1 MDNLFTLINEKYYVG
16 HYLPYNSVG
25 ENNSDFNEDDEP
37 LFTLRKSNPRDH
49 FDGKHLFYTF
59 DKSVNGSKEEFEK
72 NYGNPL
78 CEVTVQRSTF
88 VVEENEDK
96 ICLKVFYCGKHR
108 KAGEVFFR
116 KSTKLNYITFNK
128 KTNIFTVGKNTEY
141 HKKRGKGKGSV
152 LRRNSFPISLT
163 TDAYHSFMNGLDDT
177 QKYNLEIIEGIN
189 LFLSKI
195 GAEKVLNYTELPM
208 SLFGCLL
215 DKQGVKKPDNWR
227 GYYKVYPKPTKKDYQ
242 KNGFKMVDTYMK
254 LHNVSSEKIK
264 KVLHKVQNPCFKSIK
279 MLMDIFG
286 RDFILQRPE
295 EELCII
301 FNTKID
307 ESPFQ
312 PVRHYFENFS
322 KRDMSNCYQIYLI
335 SKTDHL
341 ASTHSFYDHVRF
353 FDVLSRNEP
362 IKWMSKTLKEFNAEH
377 STWSDKVDFY
387 TRGKYSRQ
395 YSNEFV
401 ERVSRPIITKDGMVF
416 TPVVLQSSEEYVN
429 ESVHQSNCVRTYQDR
444 PSSLIISLR
453 KEDGERASIEYRPSI
468 GKFGMNVNQ
477 PINFKRVQT
486 LGRFNN
492 VLDDTWHG
500 AIFDLDVRL
509 KTVTLKTWG
518 NPIAEFVTGGG
529 RKEYNFVFDKDGQL
543 NWEHLTNSIDIGD
556 DLPYIDFEW

>member
-1 MDNLFTLINEKYYVG
+1 MDNLFRLINEKHYVG

-25 ENNSDFNEDDEP
+25 EIADSILVEP
-37 LFTLRKSNPRDH
+37 FGLKDKYHARES
-49 FDGKHLFYTF
+49 FDGKHYVFTF
-59 DKSVNGSKEEFEK
+59 DKSVNNDKEEFEK

-78 CEVTVQRSTF
+78 CDVTVFRSTF

-116 KSTKLNYITFNK
+116 KSTKLNYISFNK

-152 LRRNSFPISLT
+152 LRRNSFPTSLT

-177 QKYNLEIIEGIN
+177 KTYNLEITEGIN
-189 LFLSKI
+189 VFLSKI
-195 GAEKVLNYTELPM
+195 GAEKVLNYIGLPM

-227 GYYKVYPKPTKKDYQ
+227 AYYDVYPKPTKKDY
-242 KNGFKMVDTYMK
+242 KKYGFKMVDAYMK
-254 LHNVSSEKIK
+254 LNNVSSEKIK
-264 KVLHKVQNPCFKSIK
+264 KVLHKIQNPCFKSIK
-279 MLMDIFG
+279 MLMDVFG

-301 FNTKID
+301 FSTKSD
-307 ESPFQ
+307 ESAFEPA
-312 PVRHYFENFS
+312 RHYFENFG
-322 KRDMSNCYQIYLI
+322 KRDMSNCYQIYLL
-335 SKTDHL
+335 SKTDPNL
-341 ASTHSFYDHVRF
+341 YANTFYDHVRF
-353 FDVLSRNEP
+353 FDIISKNEP
-362 IKWMSKTLKEFNAEH
+362 VKWMSKTLKEFNAEH
-377 STWSDKVDFY
+377 TIWSDKVDFY
-387 TRGKYSRQ
+387 TTGRYSRQ

-401 ERVSRPIITKDGMVF
+401 ERVSKPIITSDKIAF
-416 TPVVLQSSEEYVN
+416 NPIVLQSSEEYVD
-429 ESVHQSNCVRTYQDR
+429 ESVHQSNCVRTYQNR

-453 KEDGERASIEYRPSI
+453 KENGDRASIEYRPSI
-468 GKFGMNVNQ
+468 GMNENQ
-477 PINFKRVQT
+477 PVIFKRVQT
-486 LGRFNN
+486 LGRFNGQ
-492 VLDDTWHG
+492 LDDTWDD
-500 AIFDLDVRL
+500 AIFILDVRL
-509 KTVTLKTWG
+509 KSITSRVWG
-518 NPIAEFVTGGG
+518 NPVAEFVTGGG

>member
-1 MDNLFTLINEKYYVG
+1 MDNLFKLINEKHYVG

-25 ENNSDFNEDDEP
+25 EIADSILVEP
-37 LFTLRKSNPRDH
+37 FGLKDKYHARES
-49 FDGKHLFYTF
+49 FDGKHYVFTF
-59 DKSVNGSKEEFEK
+59 DKSVNNDKEEFEK

-78 CEVTVQRSTF
+78 CDVTVFRSTF

-152 LRRNSFPISLT
+152 VRRNSFPISLT
-163 TDAYHSFMNGLDDT
+163 TDGYHSFMNGLDDT
-177 QKYNLEIIEGIN
+177 KTYNLEITEGIN
-189 LFLSKI
+189 VFLSKI
-195 GAEKVLNYTELPM
+195 GAEKVLNYIGLPM

-227 GYYKVYPKPTKKDYQ
+227 GYYNVYPKPTKKDY
-242 KNGFKMVDTYMK
+242 KKYGFKMVDAYMK
-254 LHNVSSEKIK
+254 LNNVSSEKIK
-264 KVLHKVQNPCFKSIK
+264 KVLHKIQNPCFKSIK

-301 FNTKID
+301 FSTKTD
-307 ESPFQ
+307 DSPFQ
-312 PVRHYFENFS
+312 PVRHYFENFG
-322 KRDMSNCYQIYLI
+322 KRDMSNSYHIYLL
-335 SKTDHL
+335 SKTDHNL
-341 ASTHSFYDHVRF
+341 STHTFYDHVRF
-353 FDVLSRNEP
+353 FDIISKNEP
-362 IKWMSKTLKEFNAEH
+362 VKWMSKTLKEFNAEH
-377 STWSDKVDFY
+377 TIWSDKVDFY
-387 TRGKYSRQ
+387 TTGRYSRQ

-401 ERVSRPIITKDGMVF
+401 ERVSKPIITSDKITF
-416 TPVVLQSSEEYVN
+416 NPLVLQSSEDYVN
-429 ESVHQSNCVRTYQDR
+429 ESVHQSNCVRTYQNR

-468 GKFGMNVNQ
+468 GTNNNQ
-477 PINFKRVQT
+477 PVIFKRVQT
-486 LGRFNN
+486 LGRFNGL
-492 VLDDTWHG
+492 LDDSWND
-500 AIFDLDVRL
+500 AISILDNRL
-509 KTVTLKTWG
+509 KSISNEVWG
-518 NPIAEFVTGGG
+518 NPVAEFVTGGG
-529 RKEYNFVFDKDGQL
+529 RKEYNFIFDKDGQL

>member
-1 MDNLFTLINEKYYVG
+1 MDNLFRLINEKHYVG
-16 HYLPYNSVG
+16 YYLPYNSVG
-25 ENNSDFNEDDEP
+25 EIADSILVEP
-37 LFTLRKSNPRDH
+37 FGLKNKYHARES
-49 FDGKHLFYTF
+49 FDGKHYVFTF
-59 DKSVNGSKEEFEK
+59 DKSVNNDKEEFEK

-78 CEVTVQRSTF
+78 CDVTVFRSTF
-88 VVEENEDK
+88 VVEENEEK

-152 LRRNSFPISLT
+152 VRRNSFPVSLT
-163 TDAYHSFMNGLDDT
+163 TDVYHSFMNGLDDT
-177 QKYNLEIIEGIN
+177 KTYNLEITEGIN

-195 GAEKVLNYTELPM
+195 GAEKVLNYIGLPM

-227 GYYKVYPKPTKKDYQ
+227 GYYNVYPKPTKKDY
-242 KNGFKMVDTYMK
+242 KKYGFKMVDAYMK
-254 LHNVSSEKIK
+254 LNDVSSEKIK
-264 KVLHKVQNPCFKSIK
+264 KVLHKVQNPCFQSIK

-286 RDFILQRPE
+286 RDFILQRTE

-301 FNTKID
+301 FSTKTD

-312 PVRHYFENFS
+312 PVRHYFENFG
-322 KRDMSNCYQIYLI
+322 KRDMSNCYQIYLL
-335 SKTDHL
+335 SKTDHNL
-341 ASTHSFYDHVRF
+341 STHTFYDHVRF
-353 FDVLSRNEP
+353 FDIISKNEP
-362 IKWMSKTLKEFNAEH
+362 VKWMSKTLKEFNAEH
-377 STWSDKVDFY
+377 TIWSDKVDFY
-387 TRGKYSRQ
+387 TTGRYSRQ

-401 ERVSRPIITKDGMVF
+401 ERVSKPIITSDKITF
-416 TPVVLQSSEEYVN
+416 NPLVLQSSEEYVN
-429 ESVHQSNCVRTYQDR
+429 ESVHQSNCVRTYQNR

-468 GKFGMNVNQ
+468 GMNENQ
-477 PINFKRVQT
+477 PVIFKRVQT
-486 LGRFNN
+486 LGRFNGQ
-492 VLDDTWHG
+492 LDDTWDD
-500 AIFDLDVRL
+500 AISILDNRL
-509 KTVTLKTWG
+509 KSISNKVWG
-518 NPIAEFVTGGG
+518 NPVAEFVTGGG
-529 RKEYNFVFDKDGQL
+529 RKEYNFIFDKNGQL

>member
-1 MDNLFTLINEKYYVG
+1 MDNLFKLINEKHYVG
-16 HYLPYNSVG
+16 HYLPYNTVG
-25 ENNSDFNEDDEP
+25 EVADSILVEP
-37 LFTLRKSNPRDH
+37 FGLKNKYHAKES
-49 FDGKHLFYTF
+49 FDGKHYVFTF
-59 DKSVNGSKEEFEK
+59 DKSVNNDKEEFEK

-78 CEVTVQRSTF
+78 CDVTVFRSTF

-152 LRRNSFPISLT
+152 VRRNSFPISLT

-177 QKYNLEIIEGIN
+177 KTYNLEITEGIN

-195 GAEKVLNYTELPM
+195 GAEKVLNYIGLPM

-227 GYYKVYPKPTKKDYQ
+227 GYYNVYPKPTKKDY
-242 KNGFKMVDTYMK
+242 KKYGFKMVDAYMK
-254 LHNVSSEKIK
+254 LNNVSSEKIK

-295 EELCII
+295 EELCIV
-301 FNTKID
+301 FNTKSD
-307 ESPFQ
+307 ESPFE
-312 PVRHYFENFS
+312 PVNNYFENFG
-322 KRDMSNCYQIYLI
+322 KRDMSNCYQIYLL
-335 SKTDHL
+335 SKTDHNL
-341 ASTHSFYDHVRF
+341 STHTFYDHVRF
-353 FDVLSRNEP
+353 FDVISKYEP
-362 IKWMSKTLKEFNAEH
+362 VKWMSKTLKEFNAEH
-377 STWSDKVDFY
+377 TIWSDKVDFY
-387 TRGKYSRQ
+387 TTGRYSRQ
-395 YSNEFV
+395 YSSGFV
-401 ERVSRPIITKDGMVF
+401 ERVSKPIITSDKITF
-416 TPVVLQSSEEYVN
+416 NPLVLQSSEDYVN
-429 ESVHQSNCVRTYQDR
+429 ESVHQSNCVRTYQNR
-444 PSSLIISLR
+444 ASSLIISLR

-468 GKFGMNVNQ
+468 GTNENQ
-477 PINFKRVQT
+477 PVIFKRVQT
-486 LGRFNN
+486 LGRFNGQ
-492 VLDDTWHG
+492 LDDTWDN
-500 AIFDLDVRL
+500 AISILDNRL
-509 KTVTLKTWG
+509 KRISNEVWG
-518 NPIAEFVTGGG
+518 NPVAEFVTGGG
-529 RKEYNFVFDKDGQL
+529 RKEYNFIFDKNGQL

>member
-1 MDNLFTLINEKYYVG
+1 MDNLFRLINEKHYVG
-16 HYLPYNSVG
+16 YYLPYNTVG
-25 ENNSDFNEDDEP
+25 EIADSILVEP
-37 LFTLRKSNPRDH
+37 FGLKNKYHARES
-49 FDGKHLFYTF
+49 FDGKHYIFTF
-59 DKSVNGSKEEFEK
+59 DKSVNNDKEEFEK

-78 CEVTVQRSTF
+78 CDVTVFRSTF

-152 LRRNSFPISLT
+152 VRRNSFPISLT

-177 QKYNLEIIEGIN
+177 KTYNLEITEGIN

-195 GAEKVLNYTELPM
+195 GAEKVLNYIGLPM

-227 GYYKVYPKPTKKDYQ
+227 GYYNVYPKPTKKDY
-242 KNGFKMVDTYMK
+242 KKYGFKMVDVYMK
-254 LHNVSSEKIK
+254 LNNVSSEKIK

-301 FNTKID
+301 FNTKSD
-307 ESPFQ
+307 ESPFE
-312 PVRHYFENFS
+312 PVNNYFENFG
-322 KRDMSNCYQIYLI
+322 KRDMSNCYQIYLL
-335 SKTDHL
+335 SKTDHNL
-341 ASTHSFYDHVRF
+341 STHTFNDHVRF
-353 FDVLSRNEP
+353 FDVLSRYEP
-362 IKWMSKTLKEFNAEH
+362 VKWMSKTLKEFNAEH
-377 STWSDKVDFY
+377 TIWSDKVDFY
-387 TRGKYSRQ
+387 TTGRYSRQ

-401 ERVSRPIITKDGMVF
+401 ERVSKPIITSDKITF
-416 TPVVLQSSEEYVN
+416 NPLVLQSSEEYVN
-429 ESVHQSNCVRTYQDR
+429 ESVHQSNCVRTYQNR

-468 GKFGMNVNQ
+468 GMNENQ
-477 PINFKRVQT
+477 PVIFKRVQT
-486 LGRFNN
+486 LGRFNGQ
-492 VLDDTWHG
+492 LDDTWDD
-500 AIFDLDVRL
+500 AISILDNRL
-509 KTVTLKTWG
+509 KRISNEVWG
-518 NPIAEFVTGGG
+518 NPVAEFVTGGG
-529 RKEYNFVFDKDGQL
+529 RKEYNFIFDKNGQL

>member
-1 MDNLFTLINEKYYVG
+1 MDNLFRLINEKHYVG

-25 ENNSDFNEDDEP
+25 EIADSILVEP
-37 LFTLRKSNPRDH
+37 FGLKNKYHAKES
-49 FDGKHLFYTF
+49 FDGKHYVFTF
-59 DKSVNGSKEEFEK
+59 DKSVNNDKEEFEK

-78 CEVTVQRSTF
+78 CDVTVFRSTF

-152 LRRNSFPISLT
+152 VRRNSFPISLT
-163 TDAYHSFMNGLDDT
+163 TDGYHSFMNGLDDAKT
-177 QKYNLEIIEGIN
+177 YNLEITEGIN

-195 GAEKVLNYTELPM
+195 GAEKVLNYIGLPM

-227 GYYKVYPKPTKKDYQ
+227 GYYDVYPKPTKKDY
-242 KNGFKMVDTYMK
+242 KKYGFKMVDSYMK
-254 LHNVSSEKIK
+254 LNNVSSEKIK

-295 EELCII
+295 EELCIV
-301 FNTKID
+301 FNTKSD
-307 ESPFQ
+307 ESPFE
-312 PVRHYFENFS
+312 PVNNYFENFG
-322 KRDMSNCYQIYLI
+322 KRDMSNCYQIYLL
-335 SKTDHL
+335 SKTDHNL
-341 ASTHSFYDHVRF
+341 STHTFYDHVRF
-353 FDVLSRNEP
+353 FDIISKNEP
-362 IKWMSKTLKEFNAEH
+362 VKWMSKTLKEFNAEH
-377 STWSDKVDFY
+377 TIWSDKVDFY
-387 TRGKYSRQ
+387 TTGRYSRQ

-401 ERVSRPIITKDGMVF
+401 ERVSEPIITSDKITF
-416 TPVVLQSSEEYVN
+416 NPLVLQSSEDYVN
-429 ESVHQSNCVRTYQDR
+429 ESVHQSNCVRTYQNR

-468 GKFGMNVNQ
+468 GTNENQ
-477 PINFKRVQT
+477 PVIFKRVQT
-486 LGRFNN
+486 LGRFNGQ
-492 VLDDTWHG
+492 LDDTWDN
-500 AIFDLDVRL
+500 AISILDNRL
-509 KTVTLKTWG
+509 KRISNKVWG
-518 NPIAEFVTGGG
+518 NPVAEFVTGGG
-529 RKEYNFVFDKDGQL
+529 RKEYNFIFDKNGQL

>member
-1 MDNLFTLINEKYYVG
+1 MNNLFKLINEKYYVG

-37 LFTLRKSNPRDH
+37 LFILRKSNPRDH

-96 ICLKVFYCGKHR
+96 ICLKVFNCGKHR

-152 LRRNSFPISLT
+152 VRRNSFPISLT

-195 GAEKVLNYTELPM
+195 GAEKVLNYIELPM

-227 GYYKVYPKPTKKDYQ
+227 GYYNIYPKPTKKDY
-242 KNGFKMVDTYMK
+242 KKYGFKMVDTYMK
-254 LHNVSSEKIK
+254 LNDVSSEKIK

-377 STWSDKVDFY
+377 SIWSDKVDFY
-387 TRGKYSRQ
+387 TTGKYSRQ

-401 ERVSRPIITKDGMVF
+401 ERVSKPIITSDKIAF
-416 TPVVLQSSEEYVN
+416 NPIVLQSSEEYVD
-429 ESVHQSNCVRTYQDR
+429 ESVHQSNCVRTYQNR

-453 KEDGERASIEYRPSI
+453 KENGDRASIEYRPST
-468 GKFGMNVNQ
+468 GKFGMNENQ
-477 PINFKRVQT
+477 PVNFKRVQT

-492 VLDDTWHG
+492 MLDDTWDD
-500 AIFDLDVRL
+500 AIFILDVRL
-509 KTVTLKTWG
+509 KSITSRVWG
-518 NPIAEFVTGGG
+518 NPVAEFVTGGG
-529 RKEYNFVFDKDGQL
+529 RKEYNFIFDKDGQL
-543 NWEHLTNSIDIGD
+543 NWEHLTNSIDIGN

>member
-1 MDNLFTLINEKYYVG
+1 MDNLFKLINEKYYVG

-37 LFTLRKSNPRDH
+37 LFILRKSNPRDH

-163 TDAYHSFMNGLDDT
+163 TDGYHSFMNGLDDAKT
-177 QKYNLEIIEGIN
+177 YNLEITEGIN

-195 GAEKVLNYTELPM
+195 GAEKIINYVSLPM

-227 GYYKVYPKPTKKDYQ
+227 GYYNVYPKPIKKDY
-242 KNGFKMVDTYMK
+242 KKYGFKMVDAYMK
-254 LHNVSSEKIK
+254 LNDVSSEKIK

-279 MLMDIFG
+279 MLMDVFG

-322 KRDMSNCYQIYLI
+322 KRDISNCYQIYLI

-387 TRGKYSRQ
+387 TTGKYSRQ

-401 ERVSRPIITKDGMVF
+401 ERVSKPIITSDKIAF
-416 TPVVLQSSEEYVN
+416 NPIVLQSSEEYVD
-429 ESVHQSNCVRTYQDR
+429 ESVHQSNCVRTYQNR

-453 KEDGERASIEYRPSI
+453 KENGDRASIEYRPST
-468 GKFGMNVNQ
+468 GKFGMNENQ
-477 PINFKRVQT
+477 PVNFKRVQT

-492 VLDDTWHG
+492 MLDDTWDD
-500 AIFDLDVRL
+500 AIFILDVRL
-509 KTVTLKTWG
+509 KSITSRVWG

-529 RKEYNFVFDKDGQL
+529 RKEYNFIFDKDGQL

>member
-1 MDNLFTLINEKYYVG
+1 MDNLFRLINEKHYVG
-16 HYLPYNSVG
+16 YYLPYNTVG
-25 ENNSDFNEDDEP
+25 EIADSILVEP
-37 LFTLRKSNPRDH
+37 FGLKNKYHARES
-49 FDGKHLFYTF
+49 FDGKHYIFTF
-59 DKSVNGSKEEFEK
+59 DKSVNNDKEEFEK

-78 CEVTVQRSTF
+78 CDVTVFRSTF

-152 LRRNSFPISLT
+152 VRRNSFPISLT

-177 QKYNLEIIEGIN
+177 KTYNLEITEGIN

-195 GAEKVLNYTELPM
+195 GAEKVLNYIGLPM

-227 GYYKVYPKPTKKDYQ
+227 GYYDVYPKPTKKDY
-242 KNGFKMVDTYMK
+242 KKYGFKMVDVYMK
-254 LHNVSSEKIK
+254 LNNVSSEKIK

-295 EELCII
+295 EELCIV
-301 FNTKID
+301 FNTKSD
-307 ESPFQ
+307 ESPFE
-312 PVRHYFENFS
+312 PVNNYFENFG
-322 KRDMSNCYQIYLI
+322 KWDMSNCYQIYLL
-335 SKTDHL
+335 SKTDHNL
-341 ASTHSFYDHVRF
+341 STHTFYDHVRF
-353 FDVLSRNEP
+353 FDVISRYEP
-362 IKWMSKTLKEFNAEH
+362 VKWMSKTLKEFNAEH
-377 STWSDKVDFY
+377 TIWSDKVDFY
-387 TRGKYSRQ
+387 TTGRYSRQ

-401 ERVSRPIITKDGMVF
+401 ERVSNPIITSDRITF
-416 TPVVLQSSEEYVN
+416 NPLVLQSSEEYVN
-429 ESVHQSNCVRTYQDR
+429 ESVHQSNCVRTYQNR

-468 GKFGMNVNQ
+468 GMNENQ
-477 PINFKRVQT
+477 PVIFKRVQT
-486 LGRFNN
+486 LGRFNGQ
-492 VLDDTWHG
+492 LDDTWDD
-500 AIFDLDVRL
+500 AISILDNRL
-509 KTVTLKTWG
+509 KRISNEVWG
-518 NPIAEFVTGGG
+518 NPVAEFVTGGG
-529 RKEYNFVFDKDGQL
+529 RKEYNFIFDKNGQL
-543 NWEHLTNSIDIGD
+543 NWEHLSNSIDIGD

>member
-1 MDNLFTLINEKYYVG
+1 MDNLFRLINEKHYVG
-16 HYLPYNSVG
+16 YYLPYNTVG
-25 ENNSDFNEDDEP
+25 EIADSILVEP
-37 LFTLRKSNPRDH
+37 FGLKNKYHARES
-49 FDGKHLFYTF
+49 FDGKHYIFTF
-59 DKSVNGSKEEFEK
+59 DKSVNNDKEEFEK

-78 CEVTVQRSTF
+78 CDVTVFRSTF

-152 LRRNSFPISLT
+152 VRRNSFPISLT

-177 QKYNLEIIEGIN
+177 KTYNLEITEGIN

-195 GAEKVLNYTELPM
+195 GAEKVLNYIGLPM

-227 GYYKVYPKPTKKDYQ
+227 GYYDVYPKPTKKDY
-242 KNGFKMVDTYMK
+242 KKYGFKMVDVYMK
-254 LHNVSSEKIK
+254 LNNVSSEKIK

-295 EELCII
+295 EELCIV
-301 FNTKID
+301 FNTKSD
-307 ESPFQ
+307 ESPFE
-312 PVRHYFENFS
+312 PVNNYFENFG
-322 KRDMSNCYQIYLI
+322 KRDMSNCYQIYLL
-335 SKTDHL
+335 SKTDHNL
-341 ASTHSFYDHVRF
+341 STHTFYDHVRF
-353 FDVLSRNEP
+353 FDVISRYEP
-362 IKWMSKTLKEFNAEH
+362 VKWMSKTLKEFNAEH
-377 STWSDKVDFY
+377 TIWSDKVDFY
-387 TRGKYSRQ
+387 TTGRYSRQ

-401 ERVSRPIITKDGMVF
+401 ERVSNPIITSDRITF
-416 TPVVLQSSEEYVN
+416 NPLVLQSSEEYVN
-429 ESVHQSNCVRTYQDR
+429 ESVHQSNCVRTYQNR

-468 GKFGMNVNQ
+468 GMNENQ
-477 PINFKRVQT
+477 PVIFKRVQT
-486 LGRFNN
+486 LGRFNGQ
-492 VLDDTWHG
+492 LDDTWDD
-500 AIFDLDVRL
+500 AISILDNRL
-509 KTVTLKTWG
+509 KRISNEVWG
-518 NPIAEFVTGGG
+518 NPVAEFVTGGG
-529 RKEYNFVFDKDGQL
+529 RKEYNFIFDKNGQL
-543 NWEHLTNSIDIGD
+543 NWEHLSNSIDIGD

>member
-1 MDNLFTLINEKYYVG
+1 MDNLFKLINEKHYVG

-25 ENNSDFNEDDEP
+25 ENDDSILVEP
-37 LFTLRKSNPRDH
+37 FGLKNKYHARES
-49 FDGKHLFYTF
+49 FDGKHYVFTF
-59 DKSVNGSKEEFEK
+59 DKSVNNDKKEFEK

-78 CEVTVQRSTF
+78 CDVTVFRSTF

-96 ICLKVFYCGKHR
+96 VCLKVFYCGKHR

-152 LRRNSFPISLT
+152 VRRNSFPVSLT
-163 TDAYHSFMNGLDDT
+163 TDGYHSFMNGLDDT
-177 QKYNLEIIEGIN
+177 KTYNLKITEGIN
-189 LFLSKI
+189 VFLSKI
-195 GAEKVLNYTELPM
+195 GAEKVLNYIELPM

-227 GYYKVYPKPTKKDYQ
+227 GYYNVYPKPIKKDY
-242 KNGFKMVDTYMK
+242 KKYGFKMVDAYMK
-254 LHNVSSEKIK
+254 LNDVSSEKIK

-279 MLMDIFG
+279 MLMDVFG

-301 FNTKID
+301 FSTKTD

-312 PVRHYFENFS
+312 PVRHYFENFG
-322 KRDMSNCYQIYLI
+322 KRDMSNSYQIYLL
-335 SKTDHL
+335 SKTDHNL
-341 ASTHSFYDHVRF
+341 STHTFYDHVRF
-353 FDVLSRNEP
+353 FDIISRNEP
-362 IKWMSKTLKEFNAEH
+362 VKWMSKTLKEFNAEH
-377 STWSDKVDFY
+377 TIWSDKVDFY
-387 TRGKYSRQ
+387 TTGRYSRQ

-401 ERVSRPIITKDGMVF
+401 ERVSKPIITSDRIAF
-416 TPVVLQSSEEYVN
+416 NPIVLQSSEEYVD
-429 ESVHQSNCVRTYQDR
+429 ESVHQSNCVRTYQNR

-468 GKFGMNVNQ
+468 GTNNNQ
-477 PINFKRVQT
+477 PVIFKRVQT
-486 LGRFNN
+486 LGRFNGL
-492 VLDDTWHG
+492 LDNSWND
-500 AIFDLDVRL
+500 AISILDNRL
-509 KTVTLKTWG
+509 KSISNEVWG
-518 NPIAEFVTGGG
+518 NPVAEFVTGGG
-529 RKEYNFVFDKDGQL
+529 RKEYNFIFDKNGQL

>member
-1 MDNLFTLINEKYYVG
+1 MDNLFRLINEKHYVG
-16 HYLPYNSVG
+16 HYLPYNTVG
-25 ENNSDFNEDDEP
+25 EIADSILVEP
-37 LFTLRKSNPRDH
+37 FGLKNKYHAKES
-49 FDGKHLFYTF
+49 FDGKHYVFTF
-59 DKSVNGSKEEFEK
+59 DKSVNNDKEEFEK

-78 CEVTVQRSTF
+78 CDVTVFRSTF

-152 LRRNSFPISLT
+152 VRRNSFPVSLT
-163 TDAYHSFMNGLDDT
+163 TDVYHSFMNGLDDT
-177 QKYNLEIIEGIN
+177 KTYNLEITEGIN

-195 GAEKVLNYTELPM
+195 GAEKVLNYIGLPM

-227 GYYKVYPKPTKKDYQ
+227 GYYNVYPKPTKKDY
-242 KNGFKMVDTYMK
+242 KKYGFKMVDAYMK
-254 LHNVSSEKIK
+254 LNDVSSEKIK

-301 FNTKID
+301 FSTKTD
-307 ESPFQ
+307 ELPFQ
-312 PVRHYFENFS
+312 PVRHYFENFG
-322 KRDMSNCYQIYLI
+322 KRDMSNCYQIYLL
-335 SKTDHL
+335 SKIDHNL
-341 ASTHSFYDHVRF
+341 STHTFYDHLRF
-353 FDVLSRNEP
+353 FDIISKNEP
-362 IKWMSKTLKEFNAEH
+362 VKWMSKTLKEFNAEH
-377 STWSDKVDFY
+377 TIWSDKVDFY
-387 TRGKYSRQ
+387 TTGRYSRQ

-401 ERVSRPIITKDGMVF
+401 ERVSKPIITSDKITF
-416 TPVVLQSSEEYVN
+416 NPLVLQSSEEYVN
-429 ESVHQSNCVRTYQDR
+429 ESVHQSNCVRTYQNR

-468 GKFGMNVNQ
+468 GTNENQ
-477 PINFKRVQT
+477 PVIFKRVQT
-486 LGRFNN
+486 LGRFNGQ
-492 VLDDTWHG
+492 LDGTWDD
-500 AIFDLDVRL
+500 AISILDNRL
-509 KTVTLKTWG
+509 KSISNEVWG
-518 NPIAEFVTGGG
+518 NPVAEFVTGGG
-529 RKEYNFVFDKDGQL
+529 RKEYNFIFDKNGQL

>member
-1 MDNLFTLINEKYYVG
+1 MDNLFKLINEKHYVG

-25 ENNSDFNEDDEP
+25 EVDDSILVEP
-37 LFTLRKSNPRDH
+37 FGLKNKYYVRES
-49 FDGKHLFYTF
+49 FDGKHYVFTF
-59 DKSVNGSKEEFEK
+59 DKSVNGDKEEFEK

-78 CEVTVQRSTF
+78 CEVTVYRSTF

-152 LRRNSFPISLT
+152 VRRNSFPVSLT
-163 TDAYHSFMNGLDDT
+163 TDGYHSFMNGLDDKNT
-177 QKYNLEIIEGIN
+177 YGLDIIEGIN
-189 LFLSKI
+189 VFLSKI
-195 GAEKVLNYTELPM
+195 GAERILNYRKLPM

-215 DKQGVKKPDNWR
+215 DKQGIKKPDNWR
-227 GYYKVYPKPTKKDYQ
+227 GYYEVFPKPTKKDYQ
-242 KNGFKMVDTYMK
+242 KNGFKMVDTFMK

-264 KVLHKVQNPCFKSIK
+264 KVLHKIQNPCFKSIK

-286 RDFILQRPE
+286 RDFILQRPD

-301 FNTKID
+301 FNTKND
-307 ESPFQ
+307 DTPFQ
-312 PVRHYFENFS
+312 PVRHFFENFG
-322 KRDMSNCYQIYLI
+322 KRDMSNCYQIYLLTKI
-335 SKTDHL
+335 DPNLSIHT
-341 ASTHSFYDHVRF
+341 FNDHVRF
-353 FDVLSRNEP
+353 FDVISRYEP
-362 IKWMSKTLKEFNAEH
+362 VKWMSKTLKEFNAEH
-377 STWSDKVDFY
+377 TIWSDKVDFY
-387 TRGKYSRQ
+387 TTGRYSRQ

-401 ERVSRPIITKDGMVF
+401 ERVSKPIITSDRMVF
-416 TPVVLQSSEEYVN
+416 NPLVLQSSEEYIN
-429 ESVHQSNCVRTYQDR
+429 ESVHQSNCVRTYQNR

-468 GKFGMNVNQ
+468 GTNNNQ
-477 PINFKRVQT
+477 PIIFKRVQT
-486 LGRFNN
+486 LGRFNGL
-492 VLDDTWHG
+492 LDDSWDD
-500 AIFDLDVRL
+500 AISILDNRL
-509 KTVTLKTWG
+509 KSISNEVWG

-529 RKEYNFVFDKDGQL
+529 RKEYNFIFDKNGQL

>member
-1 MDNLFTLINEKYYVG
+1 MDNLFKLINEKHYVG

-25 ENNSDFNEDDEP
+25 EIADSILVEP
-37 LFTLRKSNPRDH
+37 FGLKDKYHARES
-49 FDGKHLFYTF
+49 FDGKHYVFTF
-59 DKSVNGSKEEFEK
+59 DKSVNNDKEEFEK

-78 CEVTVQRSTF
+78 CDVTVFRSTF

-152 LRRNSFPISLT
+152 VRRNSFPISLT
-163 TDAYHSFMNGLDDT
+163 TDGYHSFMNGLDDT
-177 QKYNLEIIEGIN
+177 KTYNLEITEGIN
-189 LFLSKI
+189 VFLSKI
-195 GAEKVLNYTELPM
+195 GAEKVLNYIGLPM

-227 GYYKVYPKPTKKDYQ
+227 AYYDVYPKPTKKDY
-242 KNGFKMVDTYMK
+242 KKYGFKMVDAYMK
-254 LHNVSSEKIK
+254 LNDVSSEKIK
-264 KVLHKVQNPCFKSIK
+264 KVLHKIQNPCFKSIK

-301 FNTKID
+301 FSTKTD
-307 ESPFQ
+307 DSPFQ
-312 PVRHYFENFS
+312 PVRHYFENFG
-322 KRDMSNCYQIYLI
+322 KRDISNCYQIYLL
-335 SKTDHL
+335 SKTDHNL
-341 ASTHSFYDHVRF
+341 STHTFYDHVRF
-353 FDVLSRNEP
+353 FDIISKNEP
-362 IKWMSKTLKEFNAEH
+362 VKWMSKTLKEFNAEH
-377 STWSDKVDFY
+377 TIWSDKVDFY
-387 TRGKYSRQ
+387 TTGRYSRQ

-401 ERVSRPIITKDGMVF
+401 ERVSKPIITSDRITF
-416 TPVVLQSSEEYVN
+416 NPVILQGSEDYVN
-429 ESVHQSNCVRTYQDR
+429 ESVHQSNCVRTYQNR

-468 GKFGMNVNQ
+468 GTNNNQ
-477 PINFKRVQT
+477 PVIFKRVQT
-486 LGRFNN
+486 LGRFNGL
-492 VLDDTWHG
+492 LDDSWND
-500 AIFDLDVRL
+500 AISILDNRL
-509 KTVTLKTWG
+509 KSISNEVWG
-518 NPIAEFVTGGG
+518 NPVAEFVTGGG
-529 RKEYNFVFDKDGQL
+529 RKEYNFIFDKDGQL

>member
-1 MDNLFTLINEKYYVG
+1 MDNLFKLINEKHYVG

-37 LFTLRKSNPRDH
+37 LFILRKSNPRDH

-152 LRRNSFPISLT
+152 VRRNSFPISLT
-163 TDAYHSFMNGLDDT
+163 TDAYHSFMNGLDDAKT
-177 QKYNLEIIEGIN
+177 YNLEITEGIN

-195 GAEKVLNYTELPM
+195 GAEKIINYVSLPM

-227 GYYKVYPKPTKKDYQ
+227 GYYNIYPKPTKKDY
-242 KNGFKMVDTYMK
+242 KKYGFKMVDAYMK
-254 LHNVSSEKIK
+254 LNDVSSEKIK

-387 TRGKYSRQ
+387 TTGRYSRQ

-401 ERVSRPIITKDGMVF
+401 ERVSKPIITSDKITF
-416 TPVVLQSSEEYVN
+416 NPIVLQSSEEYVD
-429 ESVHQSNCVRTYQDR
+429 ESVHQSNCVRTYQNR

-453 KEDGERASIEYRPSI
+453 KENGDRASIEYRPSI
-468 GKFGMNVNQ
+468 GKFGMNENQ
-477 PINFKRVQT
+477 PVNFKRVQT

-492 VLDDTWHG
+492 MLDDTWDD
-500 AIFDLDVRL
+500 AIFILDVRL
-509 KTVTLKTWG
+509 KSITSGVWG
-518 NPIAEFVTGGG
+518 NPVAEFVTGGG
-529 RKEYNFVFDKDGQL
+529 RKEYNFIFDKDGQL

>member
-1 MDNLFTLINEKYYVG
+1 MDNLFRLINEKHYVG

-25 ENNSDFNEDDEP
+25 EIADSILVEP
-37 LFTLRKSNPRDH
+37 FGLKNKYHAKES
-49 FDGKHLFYTF
+49 FDGKHYVFTF
-59 DKSVNGSKEEFEK
+59 DKSVNNDKEEFEK

-78 CEVTVQRSTF
+78 CDVTVFRSTF

-152 LRRNSFPISLT
+152 VRRNSFPISLT
-163 TDAYHSFMNGLDDT
+163 TDAYHSFMNGLDDAKT
-177 QKYNLEIIEGIN
+177 YNLEITEGIN

-195 GAEKVLNYTELPM
+195 GAEKVLNYIGLPM

-227 GYYKVYPKPTKKDYQ
+227 GYYDVYPKPTKKDY
-242 KNGFKMVDTYMK
+242 KKYGFKMVDAYMK
-254 LHNVSSEKIK
+254 LNNVSSEKIK

-295 EELCII
+295 EELCIV
-301 FNTKID
+301 FNTKSD
-307 ESPFQ
+307 ESPFE
-312 PVRHYFENFS
+312 PVNNYFENFG
-322 KRDMSNCYQIYLI
+322 KRDMSNCYQIYLL
-335 SKTDHL
+335 SKTDHNL
-341 ASTHSFYDHVRF
+341 STHTFYDHVRF
-353 FDVLSRNEP
+353 FDVISRYEP
-362 IKWMSKTLKEFNAEH
+362 VKWMSKTLKEFNVEH
-377 STWSDKVDFY
+377 TIWSDKVDFY
-387 TRGKYSRQ
+387 TTGRYSRQ

-401 ERVSRPIITKDGMVF
+401 ERVSNPIITSDRITF
-416 TPVVLQSSEEYVN
+416 NPLVLQSSEEYVN
-429 ESVHQSNCVRTYQDR
+429 ESVHQSNCVRTYQNR

-468 GKFGMNVNQ
+468 GMNENQ
-477 PINFKRVQT
+477 PVIFKRVQT
-486 LGRFNN
+486 LGRFNGQ
-492 VLDDTWHG
+492 LDDTWDD
-500 AIFDLDVRL
+500 AISILDNRL
-509 KTVTLKTWG
+509 KRISNEVWG
-518 NPIAEFVTGGG
+518 NPVAEFVTGGG
-529 RKEYNFVFDKDGQL
+529 RKEYNFIFDKNGQL
-543 NWEHLTNSIDIGD
+543 NWEHLSNSIDIGD

>member
-1 MDNLFTLINEKYYVG
+1 MDNLFRLINEKHYVG

-25 ENNSDFNEDDEP
+25 EIADSILVEP
-37 LFTLRKSNPRDH
+37 FGLKNKYHAKES
-49 FDGKHLFYTF
+49 FDGKHYVFTF
-59 DKSVNGSKEEFEK
+59 DKSVNNDKEEFEK

-78 CEVTVQRSTF
+78 CDVTVFRSTF

-152 LRRNSFPISLT
+152 VRRNSFPVSLT
-163 TDAYHSFMNGLDDT
+163 TDVYHSFMNGLDDT
-177 QKYNLEIIEGIN
+177 KTYNLEITEGIN

-195 GAEKVLNYTELPM
+195 GAEKVLNYIGLPM

-227 GYYKVYPKPTKKDYQ
+227 GYYNVYPKPTKKDY
-242 KNGFKMVDTYMK
+242 KKYGFKMVDAYMK
-254 LHNVSSEKIK
+254 LNDVSSEKIK

-295 EELCII
+295 EELCIV
-301 FNTKID
+301 FNTKSD
-307 ESPFQ
+307 ESPFE
-312 PVRHYFENFS
+312 PVNNYFENFG
-322 KRDMSNCYQIYLI
+322 KRDMSNCYQIYLL
-335 SKTDHL
+335 SKTDHNL
-341 ASTHSFYDHVRF
+341 STHTFYDHVRF
-353 FDVLSRNEP
+353 FDIISKNEP
-362 IKWMSKTLKEFNAEH
+362 VKWMSKTLKEFNAEH
-377 STWSDKVDFY
+377 TIWSDKVDFY
-387 TRGKYSRQ
+387 TTGRYSRQ

-401 ERVSRPIITKDGMVF
+401 ERVSKPIITSDRTVF
-416 TPVVLQSSEEYVN
+416 NLLVLQSSEEYIN
-429 ESVHQSNCVRTYQDR
+429 ESVHQSNCVRTYQNR

-468 GKFGMNVNQ
+468 GMNETQ
-477 PINFKRVQT
+477 PVIFKRVQT
-486 LGRFNN
+486 LGRFNGQ
-492 VLDDTWHG
+492 LDDTWDN
-500 AIFDLDVRL
+500 AISILDNRL
-509 KTVTLKTWG
+509 KRITNKVWG
-518 NPIAEFVTGGG
+518 NPVAEFVTGGG
-529 RKEYNFVFDKDGQL
+529 RKEYNFIFDKNGQL

>member
-1 MDNLFTLINEKYYVG
+1 MDNLFKLINEKHYVG

-25 ENNSDFNEDDEP
+25 EIADSILVEP
-37 LFTLRKSNPRDH
+37 FGLKNKYHAKES
-49 FDGKHLFYTF
+49 FDGKHYVFTF
-59 DKSVNGSKEEFEK
+59 DKSVNNDKEEFEK

-78 CEVTVQRSTF
+78 CDVTVFRSTF

-152 LRRNSFPISLT
+152 VRRNSFPISLT
-163 TDAYHSFMNGLDDT
+163 TDGYHSFMNGLDDAKT
-177 QKYNLEIIEGIN
+177 YNLEITEGIN
-189 LFLSKI
+189 VFLSKI
-195 GAEKVLNYTELPM
+195 GAEKVLNYIGLPM

-227 GYYKVYPKPTKKDYQ
+227 GYYDVYPKPTKKDY
-242 KNGFKMVDTYMK
+242 KKYGFKMVDAYMK
-254 LHNVSSEKIK
+254 LNNVSSEKIK

-295 EELCII
+295 EELCIV
-301 FNTKID
+301 FNTKSD
-307 ESPFQ
+307 ESPFE
-312 PVRHYFENFS
+312 PVNNYFENFG
-322 KRDMSNCYQIYLI
+322 KRDMSNCYQIYLL
-335 SKTDHL
+335 SKTDHNL
-341 ASTHSFYDHVRF
+341 YAHTFYDHVRF
-353 FDVLSRNEP
+353 FDIISKNEP
-362 IKWMSKTLKEFNAEH
+362 VKWMSKTLKEFNAEH
-377 STWSDKVDFY
+377 TIWSDKVDFY
-387 TRGKYSRQ
+387 TTGRYSRQ

-401 ERVSRPIITKDGMVF
+401 EQVSKPIITSDRITF
-416 TPVVLQSSEEYVN
+416 NPLVLQSSEEYVN
-429 ESVHQSNCVRTYQDR
+429 ESVHQSNCVRTYQNR

-468 GKFGMNVNQ
+468 GMNENQ
-477 PINFKRVQT
+477 PVIFKRVQT
-486 LGRFNN
+486 LGRFNGQ
-492 VLDDTWHG
+492 LDDTWDD
-500 AIFDLDVRL
+500 AISILDNRL
-509 KTVTLKTWG
+509 KRISNEVWG
-518 NPIAEFVTGGG
+518 NPVAEFVTGGG
-529 RKEYNFVFDKDGQL
+529 RKEYNFIFDKNGQL

>member
-1 MDNLFTLINEKYYVG
+1 MDNLFRLINEKHYVG
-16 HYLPYNSVG
+16 YYLPYNTVG
-25 ENNSDFNEDDEP
+25 EVADSILVEP
-37 LFTLRKSNPRDH
+37 FGLKNKYHAKES
-49 FDGKHLFYTF
+49 FDGKHYVFTF
-59 DKSVNGSKEEFEK
+59 DKSVNNDKEEFEK

-78 CEVTVQRSTF
+78 CDVTVFRSTF

-152 LRRNSFPISLT
+152 VRRNSFPVSLT
-163 TDAYHSFMNGLDDT
+163 TDVYHSFMNGLDDT
-177 QKYNLEIIEGIN
+177 KTYNLEITEGIN

-195 GAEKVLNYTELPM
+195 GAEKVLNYIGLPM

-227 GYYKVYPKPTKKDYQ
+227 GYYNVYPKPTKKDY
-242 KNGFKMVDTYMK
+242 KKYGFKMVDAYMK
-254 LHNVSSEKIK
+254 LNDVSSEKIK

-295 EELCII
+295 EELCIV
-301 FNTKID
+301 FNTKSD
-307 ESPFQ
+307 ESPFE
-312 PVRHYFENFS
+312 PVNNYFENFG
-322 KRDMSNCYQIYLI
+322 KRDMSNCYQIYLL
-335 SKTDHL
+335 SKTDHNL
-341 ASTHSFYDHVRF
+341 STHTFYDHVRF
-353 FDVLSRNEP
+353 FDVISRYEP
-362 IKWMSKTLKEFNAEH
+362 VKWMSKTLKEFNAEH
-377 STWSDKVDFY
+377 TIWSDKVDFY
-387 TRGKYSRQ
+387 TTGRYSRQ

-401 ERVSRPIITKDGMVF
+401 ERVSKPIITSDKITF
-416 TPVVLQSSEEYVN
+416 NPLVLQSSEEYVN
-429 ESVHQSNCVRTYQDR
+429 ESVHQSNCVRTYQNR

-468 GKFGMNVNQ
+468 GTNENQ
-477 PINFKRVQT
+477 PVIFKRVQT
-486 LGRFNN
+486 LGRFNGQ
-492 VLDDTWHG
+492 LDDTWDN
-500 AIFDLDVRL
+500 AISILDNRL
-509 KTVTLKTWG
+509 KRISNEVWG
-518 NPIAEFVTGGG
+518 NPVAEFVTGGG
-529 RKEYNFVFDKDGQL
+529 RKEYNFIFDKNGQL

>member
-1 MDNLFTLINEKYYVG
+1 MDNLFRLINEKHYVG

-25 ENNSDFNEDDEP
+25 EIADSILVEP
-37 LFTLRKSNPRDH
+37 FGLKNKYHAKES
-49 FDGKHLFYTF
+49 FDGKHYVFTF
-59 DKSVNGSKEEFEK
+59 DKSVNNDKEEFEK

-78 CEVTVQRSTF
+78 CDVTVFRSTF

-152 LRRNSFPISLT
+152 VRRNSFPVSLT
-163 TDAYHSFMNGLDDT
+163 TDVYHSFMNGLDDT
-177 QKYNLEIIEGIN
+177 KTYNLEITEGIN
-189 LFLSKI
+189 VFLSKI
-195 GAEKVLNYTELPM
+195 GAEKVLNYIGLPM

-227 GYYKVYPKPTKKDYQ
+227 GYYNVYPKPTKKDY
-242 KNGFKMVDTYMK
+242 KKYGFKMVDAYMK
-254 LHNVSSEKIK
+254 LNDVSSEKIK
-264 KVLHKVQNPCFKSIK
+264 KVLHKVQNPCFQSIK

-301 FNTKID
+301 FSTKTD

-312 PVRHYFENFS
+312 PVRHYFENFG
-322 KRDMSNCYQIYLI
+322 KRDMSNCYQIYLL
-335 SKTDHL
+335 SKTDHNL
-341 ASTHSFYDHVRF
+341 STHTFYDHVRF
-353 FDVLSRNEP
+353 FDVISRYEP
-362 IKWMSKTLKEFNAEH
+362 VKWMSKTLKEFNAEH
-377 STWSDKVDFY
+377 TIWSDKVDFY
-387 TRGKYSRQ
+387 TTGRYSRQ

-401 ERVSRPIITKDGMVF
+401 ERVSEPIITSDKITF
-416 TPVVLQSSEEYVN
+416 NPLVLQSSEEYVN
-429 ESVHQSNCVRTYQDR
+429 ESVHQSNCVRTYQNR

-468 GKFGMNVNQ
+468 GMNENQ
-477 PINFKRVQT
+477 PVIFKRVQT
-486 LGRFNN
+486 LGRFNGQ
-492 VLDDTWHG
+492 LDDTWDD
-500 AIFDLDVRL
+500 AISILDNRL
-509 KTVTLKTWG
+509 KRISNEVWG
-518 NPIAEFVTGGG
+518 NPVAEFVTGGG
-529 RKEYNFVFDKDGQL
+529 RKEYNFIFDKNGQL

>member
-1 MDNLFTLINEKYYVG
+1 MDNLFRLINEKHYVG

-25 ENNSDFNEDDEP
+25 EIADSILVEP
-37 LFTLRKSNPRDH
+37 FGLKNKYHAKES
-49 FDGKHLFYTF
+49 FDGKHYVFTF
-59 DKSVNGSKEEFEK
+59 DKSVNNDKEEFEK

-78 CEVTVQRSTF
+78 CDVTVFRSTF

-152 LRRNSFPISLT
+152 VRRNSFPVSLT
-163 TDAYHSFMNGLDDT
+163 TDVYHSFMNGLDDT
-177 QKYNLEIIEGIN
+177 KTYNLEITEGIN
-189 LFLSKI
+189 VFLSKI
-195 GAEKVLNYTELPM
+195 GAEKVLNYIGLPM

-227 GYYKVYPKPTKKDYQ
+227 GYYNVYPKPTKKDY
-242 KNGFKMVDTYMK
+242 KKYGFKMVDAYMK
-254 LHNVSSEKIK
+254 LNDVSSEKIK
-264 KVLHKVQNPCFKSIK
+264 KVLHKVQNPCFQSIK

-301 FNTKID
+301 FSTKSD
-307 ESPFQ
+307 ESPFE
-312 PVRHYFENFS
+312 PVNNYFENFG
-322 KRDMSNCYQIYLI
+322 KRDMSNCYQIYLL
-335 SKTDHL
+335 SKTDHNL
-341 ASTHSFYDHVRF
+341 STHTFYDHVRF
-353 FDVLSRNEP
+353 FDIISKNEP
-362 IKWMSKTLKEFNAEH
+362 VKWMSKTLKEFNAEH
-377 STWSDKVDFY
+377 TIWSDKVDFY
-387 TRGKYSRQ
+387 TTGRYSRQ

-401 ERVSRPIITKDGMVF
+401 ERVSEPIITSDKITF
-416 TPVVLQSSEEYVN
+416 NPLVLQSSEEYVN
-429 ESVHQSNCVRTYQDR
+429 ESVHQSNCVRTYQNR

-468 GKFGMNVNQ
+468 GMNENQ
-477 PINFKRVQT
+477 PVIFKRVQT
-486 LGRFNN
+486 LGRFNGQ
-492 VLDDTWHG
+492 LDDTWDD
-500 AIFDLDVRL
+500 AISILDNRL
-509 KTVTLKTWG
+509 KSISNKVWG
-518 NPIAEFVTGGG
+518 NPVAEFVTGGG
-529 RKEYNFVFDKDGQL
+529 RKEYNFIFDKNGQL

>member
-1 MDNLFTLINEKYYVG
+1 MDNLFKLINEKHYVG

-25 ENNSDFNEDDEP
+25 EIADSILVEP
-37 LFTLRKSNPRDH
+37 FGLKNKYHAKES
-49 FDGKHLFYTF
+49 FDGKHYVFTF
-59 DKSVNGSKEEFEK
+59 DKSVNNDKEEFEK

-78 CEVTVQRSTF
+78 CDVTVFRSTF

-152 LRRNSFPISLT
+152 VRRNSFPISLT
-163 TDAYHSFMNGLDDT
+163 TDVYHSFMNGLDDT
-177 QKYNLEIIEGIN
+177 ETYNLEITEGIN

-195 GAEKVLNYTELPM
+195 GAEKVLNYIGLPM

-227 GYYKVYPKPTKKDYQ
+227 GYYNVYPKPTKKDY
-242 KNGFKMVDTYMK
+242 KKYGFKMVDAYMK
-254 LHNVSSEKIK
+254 LNDVSSEKIK

-279 MLMDIFG
+279 MFMDIFS

-301 FNTKID
+301 FSTKTD

-312 PVRHYFENFS
+312 PVRHYFENFG
-322 KRDMSNCYQIYLI
+322 KRDMSNCYQIYLL
-335 SKTDHL
+335 SKTDHNL
-341 ASTHSFYDHVRF
+341 STHTFYDHVRF
-353 FDVLSRNEP
+353 FDIISKNEP
-362 IKWMSKTLKEFNAEH
+362 VKWMSKTLKEFNAEH
-377 STWSDKVDFY
+377 TIWSDKVDFY
-387 TRGKYSRQ
+387 TTGRYSRQ

-401 ERVSRPIITKDGMVF
+401 ERVSKPIITSDRITF
-416 TPVVLQSSEEYVN
+416 NPLVLQSSEEYVN
-429 ESVHQSNCVRTYQDR
+429 ESVHQSNCVRTYQNR

-468 GKFGMNVNQ
+468 GMNDNQ
-477 PINFKRVQT
+477 PVIFKRVQT
-486 LGRFNN
+486 LGRFNGQ
-492 VLDDTWHG
+492 LDGTWDD
-500 AIFDLDVRL
+500 AISILDNRL
-509 KTVTLKTWG
+509 KRISNEVWG
-518 NPIAEFVTGGG
+518 NPVAEFVTGGG
-529 RKEYNFVFDKDGQL
+529 RKEYNFIFDKNGQL

-556 DLPYIDFEW
+556 ELPYIDLEW

>member
-1 MDNLFTLINEKYYVG
+1 MENLFRLISKKYYVG
-16 HYLPYNSVG
+16 HYLPYNTVG
-25 ENNSDFNEDDEP
+25 EIADSILVEP
-37 LFTLRKSNPRDH
+37 FGLKNKYHAKES
-49 FDGKHLFYTF
+49 FDGKHYVFTF
-59 DKSVNGSKEEFEK
+59 DKSVNNDKEEFEK

-78 CEVTVQRSTF
+78 CDVTVFRSTF

-152 LRRNSFPISLT
+152 VRRNSFPVSLT
-163 TDAYHSFMNGLDDT
+163 TDVYHSFMNGLDDT
-177 QKYNLEIIEGIN
+177 KTYNLEITEGIN

-195 GAEKVLNYTELPM
+195 GAEKVLNYIGLPM

-227 GYYKVYPKPTKKDYQ
+227 GYYNVYPKPTKKDY
-242 KNGFKMVDTYMK
+242 KKYGFKMVDAYMK
-254 LHNVSSEKIK
+254 LNDVSSEKIK

-295 EELCII
+295 EELCIV
-301 FNTKID
+301 FNTKSD
-307 ESPFQ
+307 ESPFE
-312 PVRHYFENFS
+312 PVNNYFENFG
-322 KRDMSNCYQIYLI
+322 KRDMSNCYQIYLL
-335 SKTDHL
+335 SKTDHNL
-341 ASTHSFYDHVRF
+341 STHTFYDHVRF
-353 FDVLSRNEP
+353 FDVISRYEP
-362 IKWMSKTLKEFNAEH
+362 VKWMSKTLKEFNAEH
-377 STWSDKVDFY
+377 TIWSDKVDFY
-387 TRGKYSRQ
+387 TTGRYSRQ

-401 ERVSRPIITKDGMVF
+401 ERVSKPIITSDKITF
-416 TPVVLQSSEEYVN
+416 NPLVLQSSEEYVN
-429 ESVHQSNCVRTYQDR
+429 ESVHQSNCVRTYQNR

-468 GKFGMNVNQ
+468 GTNENQ
-477 PINFKRVQT
+477 PVIFKRVQT
-486 LGRFNN
+486 LGRFNGQ
-492 VLDDTWHG
+492 LDDTWDD
-500 AIFDLDVRL
+500 AISILDNRL
-509 KTVTLKTWG
+509 KRISNEVWG
-518 NPIAEFVTGGG
+518 NPVAEFVTGGG
-529 RKEYNFVFDKDGQL
+529 RKEYNFIFDKNGQL

>member
-1 MDNLFTLINEKYYVG
+1 MDNLFRLINEKHYVG
-16 HYLPYNSVG
+16 YYLPYNTVG
-25 ENNSDFNEDDEP
+25 EIADSILVEP
-37 LFTLRKSNPRDH
+37 FGLKNKYHAKES
-49 FDGKHLFYTF
+49 FDGKHYVFTF
-59 DKSVNGSKEEFEK
+59 DKSVNNDKEEFEK

-78 CEVTVQRSTF
+78 CDVTVFRSTF

-152 LRRNSFPISLT
+152 VRRNSFPVSLT
-163 TDAYHSFMNGLDDT
+163 TDVYHSFMNGLDDT
-177 QKYNLEIIEGIN
+177 KTYNLEITEGIN

-195 GAEKVLNYTELPM
+195 GAEKVLNYIGLPM

-227 GYYKVYPKPTKKDYQ
+227 GYYNVYPKPTKKDY
-242 KNGFKMVDTYMK
+242 KKYGFKMVDAYMK
-254 LHNVSSEKIK
+254 LNDVSSEKIK
-264 KVLHKVQNPCFKSIK
+264 KVLHKVQNPCFQSIK

-295 EELCII
+295 EELCIV
-301 FNTKID
+301 FNTKSD
-307 ESPFQ
+307 ESPFE
-312 PVRHYFENFS
+312 PVNNYFENFG
-322 KRDMSNCYQIYLI
+322 KRDMSNCYQIYLL
-335 SKTDHL
+335 SKTDHNL
-341 ASTHSFYDHVRF
+341 STHTFYDHVRF
-353 FDVLSRNEP
+353 FDVISRYEP
-362 IKWMSKTLKEFNAEH
+362 VKWMSKTLKEFNAEH
-377 STWSDKVDFY
+377 TIWSDKVDFY
-387 TRGKYSRQ
+387 TTGRYSRQ

-401 ERVSRPIITKDGMVF
+401 ERVSEPIITSDKITF
-416 TPVVLQSSEEYVN
+416 NPLVLQSSEEYVN
-429 ESVHQSNCVRTYQDR
+429 ESVHQSNCVRTYQNR

-468 GKFGMNVNQ
+468 GTNENQ
-477 PINFKRVQT
+477 PVIFKRVQT
-486 LGRFNN
+486 LGRFNGQ
-492 VLDDTWHG
+492 LDDTWDD
-500 AIFDLDVRL
+500 AISILDNRL
-509 KTVTLKTWG
+509 KRISNEVWG
-518 NPIAEFVTGGG
+518 NPVAEFVTGGG
-529 RKEYNFVFDKDGQL
+529 RKEYNFIFDKNGQL

>member
-1 MDNLFTLINEKYYVG
+1 MDNLFRLINEKHYVG

-25 ENNSDFNEDDEP
+25 EIADSILVEP
-37 LFTLRKSNPRDH
+37 FGLKNKYHARES
-49 FDGKHLFYTF
+49 FDGKHYVFTF
-59 DKSVNGSKEEFEK
+59 DKSVNNDKEEFEK

-78 CEVTVQRSTF
+78 CDVTVFRSTF

-141 HKKRGKGKGSV
+141 HKKRGKGKSTV
-152 LRRNSFPISLT
+152 VRRNSFPISLT
-163 TDAYHSFMNGLDDT
+163 TDAYHSFMNGIDDSKT
-177 QKYNLEIIEGIN
+177 YNLEITEGIN

-195 GAEKVLNYTELPM
+195 GAEKVLNYIGLPM

-227 GYYKVYPKPTKKDYQ
+227 AYYDVYPKPTKKDY
-242 KNGFKMVDTYMK
+242 KKYGFKMVDAYMK
-254 LHNVSSEKIK
+254 LNNVSSEKIK
-264 KVLHKVQNPCFKSIK
+264 KVLHKIQNPCFKSIK

-301 FNTKID
+301 FSTKSD
-307 ESPFQ
+307 ESAFEPA
-312 PVRHYFENFS
+312 RHYFENFG
-322 KRDMSNCYQIYLI
+322 KRDMSNCYQIYLL
-335 SKTDHL
+335 SKTDPNL
-341 ASTHSFYDHVRF
+341 YANTFYDHVRF
-353 FDVLSRNEP
+353 FDIISKNEP
-362 IKWMSKTLKEFNAEH
+362 VKWMSKTLKEFNAEH
-377 STWSDKVDFY
+377 TIWSDKVDFY
-387 TRGKYSRQ
+387 TTGRYSRQ

-401 ERVSRPIITKDGMVF
+401 ERVSKPIITSDRITF
-416 TPVVLQSSEEYVN
+416 NPVILQGSEDYVN

-468 GKFGMNVNQ
+468 GTNNNQ
-477 PINFKRVQT
+477 PVIFKRVQT
-486 LGRFNN
+486 LGRFNGQ
-492 VLDDTWHG
+492 LDDTWDN
-500 AIFDLDVRL
+500 AISILDNRL
-509 KTVTLKTWG
+509 KRISNEVWG
-518 NPIAEFVTGGG
+518 NPVAEFVTGGG
-529 RKEYNFVFDKDGQL
+529 RKEYNFIFDKNGQL
-543 NWEHLTNSIDIGD
+543 NWEHLSNSIDIGD

>member
-1 MDNLFTLINEKYYVG
+1 MDNLFKLINEKYYVG
-16 HYLPYNSVG
+16 YYLPYNSVG
-25 ENNSDFNEDDEP
+25 EIADSILVEP
-37 LFTLRKSNPRDH
+37 FGLKDKYHARES
-49 FDGKHLFYTF
+49 FDGKHYVFTF
-59 DKSVNGSKEEFEK
+59 DKSVNNDKEEFEK
-72 NYGNPL
+72 NYGNFL
-78 CEVTVQRSTF
+78 CDVTVFRSTF

-96 ICLKVFYCGKHR
+96 VCLKVFYCGKHR

-152 LRRNSFPISLT
+152 VRRNSFPISLT
-163 TDAYHSFMNGLDDT
+163 TDGYHSFMNGLDDT
-177 QKYNLEIIEGIN
+177 KTYNLEITEGIN
-189 LFLSKI
+189 VFLSKI
-195 GAEKVLNYTELPM
+195 GAEKVLNYIELPM

-227 GYYKVYPKPTKKDYQ
+227 GYYNIYPKPTKKDY
-242 KNGFKMVDTYMK
+242 KKYGFKMVDAYMK
-254 LHNVSSEKIK
+254 LNDVSSEKIK

-279 MLMDIFG
+279 MLMDVFG

-301 FNTKID
+301 FSTKTD
-307 ESPFQ
+307 DSPFQ

-362 IKWMSKTLKEFNAEH
+362 VKWMSKTLKEFNAEH

-387 TRGKYSRQ
+387 TTGKYSRQ

-401 ERVSRPIITKDGMVF
+401 ERVSKPIITSDKIAF
-416 TPVVLQSSEEYVN
+416 NPIVLQSSEEYVD
-429 ESVHQSNCVRTYQDR
+429 ESVHQSNCVRTYQNR

-453 KEDGERASIEYRPSI
+453 KENGDRASIEYRPSI
-468 GKFGMNVNQ
+468 GKFGMNENQ
-477 PINFKRVQT
+477 PVNFKRVQT

-492 VLDDTWHG
+492 MLDDTWDD
-500 AIFDLDVRL
+500 AIFILDVRL
-509 KTVTLKTWG
+509 KSITSRVWG
-518 NPIAEFVTGGG
+518 NPVAEFVTGGG
-529 RKEYNFVFDKDGQL
+529 RKEYNFIFDKDGQL

>member
-1 MDNLFTLINEKYYVG
+1 MDNLFRLINEKHYVG

-25 ENNSDFNEDDEP
+25 EIADSILVEP
-37 LFTLRKSNPRDH
+37 FGLKDKYHARES
-49 FDGKHLFYTF
+49 FDGKHYVFTF
-59 DKSVNGSKEEFEK
+59 DKSVNNDKEEFEK

-78 CEVTVQRSTF
+78 CDVTVFRSTF

-152 LRRNSFPISLT
+152 VRRNSFPISLT
-163 TDAYHSFMNGLDDT
+163 TDGYHSFMNGLDDAKT
-177 QKYNLEIIEGIN
+177 YNLEITEGIN

-195 GAEKVLNYTELPM
+195 GAEKVLNYIGLPM

-227 GYYKVYPKPTKKDYQ
+227 AYYDVYPKPTKKDY
-242 KNGFKMVDTYMK
+242 KKYGFKMVDAYMK
-254 LHNVSSEKIK
+254 LNNVSSEKIK
-264 KVLHKVQNPCFKSIK
+264 KVLHKIQNPCFKSIK

-301 FNTKID
+301 FSTKTD
-307 ESPFQ
+307 DSPFQ
-312 PVRHYFENFS
+312 PVRHYFENFG
-322 KRDMSNCYQIYLI
+322 KRDMSNCYQIYLL
-335 SKTDHL
+335 SKTDHNL
-341 ASTHSFYDHVRF
+341 YANTFYDHVRF
-353 FDVLSRNEP
+353 FDIISKNEP
-362 IKWMSKTLKEFNAEH
+362 VKWMSKTLKEFNAEH
-377 STWSDKVDFY
+377 TIWSDKVDFY
-387 TRGKYSRQ
+387 TTGRYSRQ

-401 ERVSRPIITKDGMVF
+401 ERVSKPIITSDKITF
-416 TPVVLQSSEEYVN
+416 NPLVLQSSEDYVN
-429 ESVHQSNCVRTYQDR
+429 ESVHQSNCVRTYQNR

-468 GKFGMNVNQ
+468 GMNENQ
-477 PINFKRVQT
+477 PVIFKRVQT
-486 LGRFNN
+486 LGRFNGL
-492 VLDDTWHG
+492 LDDSWND
-500 AIFDLDVRL
+500 AISILDNRL
-509 KTVTLKTWG
+509 KSISNEVWG
-518 NPIAEFVTGGG
+518 NPVAEFVTGGG
-529 RKEYNFVFDKDGQL
+529 RKEYNFIFDKNGQL
-543 NWEHLTNSIDIGD
+543 NWEHLSNSIDIGD

>member
-1 MDNLFTLINEKYYVG
+1 MDNLFKLINEKHYVG

-25 ENNSDFNEDDEP
+25 EIADSILVEP
-37 LFTLRKSNPRDH
+37 FGLKNKYHAKES
-49 FDGKHLFYTF
+49 FDGKHYVFTF
-59 DKSVNGSKEEFEK
+59 DKSVNNDKEEFEK

-78 CEVTVQRSTF
+78 CDVTVFRSTF

-152 LRRNSFPISLT
+152 VRRNSFPISLT
-163 TDAYHSFMNGLDDT
+163 TDGYHSFMNGLDDAKT
-177 QKYNLEIIEGIN
+177 YNLEITEGIN
-189 LFLSKI
+189 VFLSKI
-195 GAEKVLNYTELPM
+195 GAEKVLNYIGLPM

-227 GYYKVYPKPTKKDYQ
+227 GYYDVYPKPTKKDY
-242 KNGFKMVDTYMK
+242 KKYGFKMVDAYMK
-254 LHNVSSEKIK
+254 LNNVSSEKIK

-295 EELCII
+295 EELCIV
-301 FNTKID
+301 FNTKSD
-307 ESPFQ
+307 ESPFE
-312 PVRHYFENFS
+312 PVNNYFENFG
-322 KRDMSNCYQIYLI
+322 KRDMSNCYQIYLL
-335 SKTDHL
+335 SKTDHNL
-341 ASTHSFYDHVRF
+341 YAHTFYDHVRF
-353 FDVLSRNEP
+353 FDIISKNEP
-362 IKWMSKTLKEFNAEH
+362 VKWMSKTLKEFNAEH
-377 STWSDKVDFY
+377 TIWSDKVDFY
-387 TRGKYSRQ
+387 TTGRYSRQ

-401 ERVSRPIITKDGMVF
+401 ERVSKPIITSDKITF
-416 TPVVLQSSEEYVN
+416 NPIVLQSSEEYVN
-429 ESVHQSNCVRTYQDR
+429 ESVHQSNCVRTYQNR

-468 GKFGMNVNQ
+468 GMNENQ
-477 PINFKRVQT
+477 PVIFKRVQT
-486 LGRFNN
+486 LGRFNGQ
-492 VLDDTWHG
+492 LDGTWDD
-500 AIFDLDVRL
+500 AISILDNRL
-509 KTVTLKTWG
+509 KRISNEVWG
-518 NPIAEFVTGGG
+518 NPVAEFVTGGG
-529 RKEYNFVFDKDGQL
+529 RKEYNFIFDKNGQL

>member
-37 LFTLRKSNPRDH
+37 LFILRKSNPRDH

-141 HKKRGKGKGSV
+141 HKKRGKGKSSV
-152 LRRNSFPISLT
+152 VRRNSFPISLT

-177 QKYNLEIIEGIN
+177 KTYNLEIIEGIN
-189 LFLSKI
+189 VFLSKI
-195 GAEKVLNYTELPM
+195 GAEKVLNYTGLPM

-227 GYYKVYPKPTKKDYQ
+227 GYYNVYPKPIKKDY
-242 KNGFKMVDTYMK
+242 KKYGFKMVDAYMK
-254 LHNVSSEKIK
+254 LNDVSSEKIK

-377 STWSDKVDFY
+377 TIWSDKVDFY
-387 TRGKYSRQ
+387 TTGKYSRQ

-401 ERVSRPIITKDGMVF
+401 ERVSKPIITSDKITF
-416 TPVVLQSSEEYVN
+416 NPLVLQSSEEYVD
-429 ESVHQSNCVRTYQDR
+429 ESVHQSNCVRTYQNR

-453 KEDGERASIEYRPSI
+453 KENGDRASIEYRPSI
-468 GKFGMNVNQ
+468 GKFGMNENQ
-477 PINFKRVQT
+477 PVNFKRVQT

-492 VLDDTWHG
+492 MLDDTWDD
-500 AIFDLDVRL
+500 AIFILDVRL
-509 KTVTLKTWG
+509 KSITSRVWG

-529 RKEYNFVFDKDGQL
+529 RKEYNFIFDKDGQL

>member
-1 MDNLFTLINEKYYVG
+1 MDNLFKLINEKHYVG

-25 ENNSDFNEDDEP
+25 EIADSILVEP
-37 LFTLRKSNPRDH
+37 FGLKDKYHARES
-49 FDGKHLFYTF
+49 FDGKHYVFTF
-59 DKSVNGSKEEFEK
+59 DKSVNNDKEEFEK

-78 CEVTVQRSTF
+78 CEVTVYRSTF

-108 KAGEVFFR
+108 KVGEVFFR

-152 LRRNSFPISLT
+152 IRRNSFPISLT
-163 TDAYHSFMNGLDDT
+163 TDGYHSFMNGLDDSKT
-177 QKYNLEIIEGIN
+177 YNLEITEGIN
-189 LFLSKI
+189 MFLSKI
-195 GAEKVLNYTELPM
+195 GAEKIINYVSLPM

-227 GYYKVYPKPTKKDYQ
+227 GYYNVYPKPTKKDY
-242 KNGFKMVDTYMK
+242 KKYGFKMVDAYMK
-254 LHNVSSEKIK
+254 LNNVSSEKIK

-279 MLMDIFG
+279 MLMDVFG

-301 FNTKID
+301 FSTKTD

-312 PVRHYFENFS
+312 PVRHYFENFG
-322 KRDMSNCYQIYLI
+322 KRDMSNCYQIYLL
-335 SKTDHL
+335 SKTDHNL
-341 ASTHSFYDHVRF
+341 YAHTFYDHVRF
-353 FDVLSRNEP
+353 FNIISENEP
-362 IKWMSKTLKEFNAEH
+362 VKWMSKTLKEFNAEH
-377 STWSDKVDFY
+377 TIWSDKVDFY
-387 TRGKYSRQ
+387 TTGRYSRQ

-401 ERVSRPIITKDGMVF
+401 ERVSRPIITKDGMVY

-477 PINFKRVQT
+477 PVNFKRVQT

-492 VLDDTWHG
+492 VLDDTWDD
-500 AIFDLDVRL
+500 AISILDVRL
-509 KTVTLKTWG
+509 KSITSRVWG
-518 NPIAEFVTGGG
+518 NPVAEFVSGGG
-529 RKEYNFVFDKDGQL
+529 RKEYNFIFDKNGQL